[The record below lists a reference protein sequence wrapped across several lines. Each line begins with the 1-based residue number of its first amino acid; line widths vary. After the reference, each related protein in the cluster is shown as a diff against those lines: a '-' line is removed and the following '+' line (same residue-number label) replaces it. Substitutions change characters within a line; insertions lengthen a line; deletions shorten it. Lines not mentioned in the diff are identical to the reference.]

1 MCPKEIDSEG
11 DLATLTKPKTK
22 RPKLYKVLLHNDDY
36 TPMEF
41 VVMVLKDIFHKN
53 HDEATYIMLTVH
65 TKGTGLCGA
74 FPFSV
79 AEAKVTKV
87 MSAAKKEGHPL
98 LCTME
103 PE

>member
-1 MCPKEIDSEG
+1 MPKKTDTEG

-36 TPMEF
+36 TPMDF
-41 VVMVLKDIFHKN
+41 VVMILIDIFHKN
-53 HDEATYIMLTVH
+53 QDEATYVMLTVH
-65 TKGTGLCGA
+65 TKGYGLCGA
-74 FPFSV
+74 FPRSI
-79 AEAKVTKV
+79 AEEKVSKV
-87 MSAAKKEGHPL
+87 MNLAKQQGHPL

>member
-1 MCPKEIDSEG
+1 MCPKEIDNEG
-11 DLATLTKPKTK
+11 DLATLTKPKTQ
-22 RPKLYKVLLHNDDY
+22 RPKLYKVLLHIDDY

-41 VVMVLKDIFHKN
+41 VVMVLKEIFHKN
-53 HDEATYIMLTVH
+53 QDEATYIMLTVH
-65 TKGTGLCGA
+65 TKGAGCCGA

-87 MSAAKKEGHPL
+87 MSAAKYEEHPL